1 VRGTCRRRKRRISE
15 VVFSYGSLVVEEAVV
30 RSWRRSRRRRRRRA
44 ASLLGCS
51 LLFVWGVSSGLRD
64 RLSEQKRR
72 RRQRR
77 RRRRISGF
85 NNCMAIFSA
94 PLAVE
99 TVEVVRYD
107 ACK

>member
-1 VRGTCRRRKRRISE
+1 LDPGFEGKTVCGDDEHWCSIC
-15 VVFSYGSLVVEEAVV
+15 SLYIDDVSSDAMSCKKVV
-30 RSWRRSRRRRRRRA
+30 RKIK
-44 ASLLGCS
+44 
-51 LLFVWGVSSGLRD
+51 SSGCIFLVA
-64 RLSEQKRR
+64 EQKRR

-77 RRRRISGF
+77 RRRRRRISGF
-85 NNCMAIFSA
+85 NNCIAIFSA

>member
-1 VRGTCRRRKRRISE
+1 LYIDD
-15 VVFSYGSLVVEEAVV
+15 
-30 RSWRRSRRRRRRRA
+30 
-44 ASLLGCS
+44 
-51 LLFVWGVSSGLRD
+51 VSSDAMSCKKVMRKIKSSGWIFLVA
-64 RLSEQKRR
+64 EQKRR

-77 RRRRISGF
+77 RRISGF
-85 NNCMAIFSA
+85 NNCIAIFSA

>member
-1 VRGTCRRRKRRISE
+1 
-15 VVFSYGSLVVEEAVV
+15 VVEEAVV
-30 RSWRRSRRRRRRRA
+30 RSWRRSRRRRRA
-44 ASLLGCS
+44 ASLLDCS

-64 RLSEQKRR
+64 GISEKKRR
-72 RRQRR
+72 RRQRRRR

-85 NNCMAIFSA
+85 NNCIEIFSA

-99 TVEVVRYD
+99 TVEVIRYD